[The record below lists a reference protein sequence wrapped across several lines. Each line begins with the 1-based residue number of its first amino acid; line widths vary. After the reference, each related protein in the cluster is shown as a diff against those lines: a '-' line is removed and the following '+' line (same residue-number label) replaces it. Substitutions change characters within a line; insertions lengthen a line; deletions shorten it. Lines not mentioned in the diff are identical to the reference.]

1 MSFPVSILAT
11 GSELL
16 DGRVVDTN
24 SNFVAQALSECGLK
38 LQRVLLV
45 DDDRSELVAGLRELS
60 SVSRL
65 IITSGGLGPTTDDL
79 TRDIVSEFFGVGLY
93 EEPKARTH
101 LEGFLKK
108 RGRVLDS
115 SNIKQAYLP
124 VGSEMIPNELGTAPG
139 FTMVRG
145 DGLVVCSLSGVP
157 REFKKM
163 FTDSV
168 LPLIMERAQNAQRL
182 QKVSFKTFGMP
193 ESYVGQVIE
202 RCALPEQV
210 IVSYRA
216 AMPEIHVRL
225 KAVESFDLSASVEKV
240 RAALGPSLIFSEDP
254 QQSFFERLQELLLQK
269 RATIATAES
278 CTGGLIAEYLTRTPG
293 SSEVFLGSVVSYDN
307 AVKEKVLQVPGG
319 VIAQHGAVSAEVVR
333 IMAREV
339 RNLMGATFG
348 VAVSGVAGPGGGTDE
363 KPVGTFFIGIAGPER
378 SFELR
383 CFYGSERS
391 IIRTYAA
398 YVTLDLVRRE
408 LQGHP
413 IPSSYPIGA

>member
-45 DDDRSELVAGLRELS
+45 DDDRGELVAGLRELS

-93 EEPKARTH
+93 EEPKARAH

-108 RGRVLDS
+108 RGRTLDA

-124 VGSEMIPNELGTAPG
+124 VGSVMIPNELGTAPG

-168 LPLIMERAQNAQRL
+168 LPLIMERAQGLQRL
-182 QKVSFKTFGMP
+182 HKISFKTFGMP
-193 ESYVGQVIE
+193 ESYVGKVIE
-202 RCALPEQV
+202 RCQLPKEV
-210 IVSYRA
+210 TVSYRA
-216 AMPEIHVRL
+216 AMPEIHVGL
-225 KAVESFDLSASVEKV
+225 KAVESFDLSPSAEKV
-240 RAALGPSLIFSEDP
+240 RAALGSEMIFTEDP
-254 QQSFFERLQELLLQK
+254 TQNFFEKLQELFLAQ

-293 SSEVFLGSVVSYDN
+293 SSEVFKGSVVSYDN
-307 AVKEKVLQVPGG
+307 SIKERVLHVPKE
-319 VIAQHGAVSAEVVR
+319 VLEQHGAVSAEVVR
-333 IMAREV
+333 IMAQEV
-339 RNLMGATFG
+339 RTMMNTTYG
-348 VAVSGVAGPGGGTDE
+348 VAVSGVAGPSGGTDE
-363 KPVGTFFIGIAGPER
+363 KPVGTFYVGISGPRR

-408 LQGHP
+408 LLGYP
-413 IPSSYPIGA
+413 APAEYPITA

>member
-24 SNFVAQALSECGLK
+24 SNLVAQALSDLGLK

-45 DDDRSELVAGLRELS
+45 DDDRSELIAGLSELGA
-60 SVSRL
+60 VSKL

-93 EEPKARTH
+93 EEPKARAH
-101 LEGFLKK
+101 LEAFLKK
-108 RGRVLDS
+108 RGRPLDA
-115 SNIKQAYLP
+115 SNSKQAYLP
-124 VGSEMIPNELGTAPG
+124 VGATMIPNELGTAPG
-139 FTMVRG
+139 FTMIRG

-168 LPLIMERAQNAQRL
+168 LPIIIERAQDAQRL
-182 QKVSFKTFGMP
+182 KKISFKTFGMP
-193 ESYVGQVIE
+193 ESYVGKVISA
-202 RCALPEQV
+202 CGLPSEV
-210 IVSYRA
+210 TVSYRA
-216 AMPEIHVRL
+216 AMPEIHVGL
-225 KAVESFDLSASVEKV
+225 KAIESFDLEPSAAKV
-240 RAALGPSLIFSEDP
+240 RAALGAGLIYTEDAK
-254 QQSFFERLQELLLQK
+254 QTFFEKLQELLLAR
-269 RATIATAES
+269 RATIASAES

-307 AVKEKVLQVPGG
+307 DVKENVLHVPRET
-319 VIAQHGAVSAEVVR
+319 IAQHGAVSAEVVR

-339 RNLMGATFG
+339 RALMKTTYG
-348 VAVSGVAGPGGGTDE
+348 VAVSGVAGPAGGTEE
-363 KPVGTFFIGIAGPER
+363 KPVGTFFVGIAGPER

-391 IIRTYAA
+391 IIRTYAG
-398 YVTLDLVRRE
+398 YVALDLVRRE
-408 LQGHP
+408 LQGQP
-413 IPSSYPIGA
+413 IPAAYPITA

>member
-24 SNFVAQALSECGLK
+24 SNFVAQALSDRGLK

-45 DDDRSELVAGLRELS
+45 DDDRVELVTGLRELS
-60 SVSRL
+60 SVSKL

-93 EEPKARTH
+93 EDPKARQH
-101 LEGFLKK
+101 LESFLQK
-108 RGRVLDS
+108 RGRPLDA

-124 VGSEMIPNELGTAPG
+124 VGSTMIPNELGTAPG
-139 FTMVRG
+139 FTMIRD

-168 LPLIMERAQNAQRL
+168 LPIIMERAQGIQTVK
-182 QKVSFKTFGMP
+182 KVSFKTFGMP
-193 ESYVGQVIE
+193 ESYVGKLVEQ
-202 RCALPEQV
+202 CGLPREV
-210 IVSYRA
+210 TVSYRA
-216 AMPEIHVRL
+216 AMPEIHVGL
-225 KAVESFDLSASVEKV
+225 KAVESFDLGPSAEKV
-240 RAALGPSLIFSEDP
+240 RSALGSGLIYTENSKEN
-254 QQSFFERLQELLLQK
+254 FFEKLQALLIERK
-269 RATIATAES
+269 ATIATAES
-278 CTGGLIAEYLTRTPG
+278 CTGGLIAECLTRTPG
-293 SSEVFLGSVVSYDN
+293 SSEVFVGGVVSYDN
-307 AVKEKVLQVPGG
+307 AVKEQVLRVPKE

-339 RNLMGATFG
+339 RSLMNTTYG

-363 KPVGTFFIGIAGPER
+363 KPVGTFFVGVSGPER
-378 SFELR
+378 SFEMR

-391 IIRTYAA
+391 VIRTYAA

-408 LQGHP
+408 LLGHP
-413 IPSSYPIGA
+413 LPTAYPMTA